1 MVDFPAPL
9 GPTIAMVSPW
19 LIVKLKLSKTVWF
32 RSYLNETPSNSIR
45 PSISGGA
52 YAPGTSRTSG
62 FVSVISKILSPAAVA
77 FWNLKFDLLNAISG
91 ENILS
96 SSPRNATSAP
106 SVKAPFS
113 TSGTATTIRVRSA
126 KVVTASTADPYTELS
141 LASPMLDFTIAR
153 DLLRKS
159 LVSYYSMV
167 KLFTMSKLL
176 NNL

>member
-9 GPTIAMVSPW
+9 GPTIAIVSPG
-19 LIVKLKLSKTVWF
+19 LIVKLKLSRTVWL

-52 YAPGTSRTSG
+52 NAPGTSRTSG

-77 FWNLKFDLLNAISG
+77 FWNLKFDLLNAIRG

-96 SSPRNATSAP
+96 SKPRNATSAP

-113 TSGTATTIRVRSA
+113 TSGTATTISVRSA

-141 LASPMLDFTIAR
+141 FARPMLDFTIVR

-159 LVSYYSMV
+159 LASSSSIV
-167 KLFTMSKLL
+167 KLFTMRRLL
-176 NNL
+176 NTS

>member
-9 GPTIAMVSPW
+9 GPTIAMVSPG

-77 FWNLKFDLLNAISG
+77 FWNLKFDLLSDIRG

-96 SSPRNATSAP
+96 SSPRKATSAP

-113 TSGTATTIRVRSA
+113 TSGTATTMRVRSA

-141 LASPMLDFTIAR
+141 LARAMLDFTIAR
-153 DLLRKS
+153 DLLKIFSFFFFHREA
-159 LVSYYSMV
+159 LYYA
-167 KLFTMSKLL
+167 
-176 NNL
+176 

>member
-9 GPTIAMVSPW
+9 GPTIAMVSPA
-19 LIVKLKLSKTVWF
+19 LIVKLKLSRTVWF

-62 FVSVISKILSPAAVA
+62 FVSMISKILSPAAVA
-77 FWNLKFDLLNAISG
+77 FWNLKFDLLSDIRG

-96 SSPRNATSAP
+96 SSPRKATSAP

-113 TSGTATTIRVRSA
+113 TSGTATTKGRSDT
-126 KVVTASTADPYTELS
+126 VVTASTADAYTELS
-141 LASPMLDFTIAR
+141 LARQMLDFTIGR
-153 DLLRKS
+153 DVLRKPLAS
-159 LVSYYSMV
+159 SSSIV
-167 KLFTMSKLL
+167 KL
-176 NNL
+176 